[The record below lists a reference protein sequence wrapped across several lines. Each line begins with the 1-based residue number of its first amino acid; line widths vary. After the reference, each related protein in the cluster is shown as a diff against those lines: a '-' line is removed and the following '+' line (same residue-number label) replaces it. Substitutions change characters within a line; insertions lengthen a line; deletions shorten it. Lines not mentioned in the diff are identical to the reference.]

1 MRKLILSLIAVFLFL
16 AGNAQEDR
24 GYLVAVGDRAPDVDL
39 VLEDGTTTKLSDL
52 RGKVV
57 LLQFTATWCP
67 VCLKETPHIEKDI
80 WSELSSND
88 EFALYGV
95 MLKNKQSDVAKLR
108 ALTGATYPMAIDTDG
123 KVFYSFAKKD
133 AGVTRNI
140 LIDRDGKIVFL
151 TRLFDEKEFKE
162 LTDAVKNEMNRK

>member
-1 MRKLILSLIAVFLFL
+1 MRKLILSVIAVFLFL

>member
-1 MRKLILSLIAVFLFL
+1 MRKLILSVIAVFLFL

-24 GYLVAVGDRAPDVDL
+24 GYLVAVGDKAPDVDL

>member
-1 MRKLILSLIAVFLFL
+1 MKKIVLSIIAVFLFL
-16 AGNAQEDR
+16 SGRAQEDR
-24 GYLVAVGDRAPDVDL
+24 GYLVAVGDMAPDVNL
-39 VLEDGTTTKLSDL
+39 ILEDGTTTKLSDL
-52 RGKVV
+52 RGKVL

-80 WSELSSND
+80 WNEFSSND

-123 KVFYSFAKKD
+123 NVFYSFAKKD

-151 TRLFDEKEFKE
+151 TRLFDEKEFQE
-162 LTDAVKNEMNRK
+162 LTDAVKTEMNRR

>member
-1 MRKLILSLIAVFLFL
+1 MKKLFL
-16 AGNAQEDR
+16 SVIAIFMFFLANAQDDR
-24 GYLVAVGDRAPDVDL
+24 GYLVAVGDMAPDVNL
-39 VLEDGTTTKLSDL
+39 ILEDGSTTKLSDL

-57 LLQFTATWCP
+57 VLQFTATWCP

-80 WSELSSND
+80 WQKLSSND

-123 KVFYSFAKKD
+123 KVFHAFAKKD

-140 LIDRDGKIVFL
+140 VIDRDGKIVFL
-151 TRLFDEKEFKE
+151 TRLFDEKEFSE
-162 LTDAVKNEMNRK
+162 MTDAVMKEVNKQ

>member
-1 MRKLILSLIAVFLFL
+1 MRKLILTVIAVFLFF

-24 GYLVAVGDRAPDVDL
+24 GYLVAVGDTAPDVDL

-80 WSELSSND
+80 WSELSSNE

>member
-1 MRKLILSLIAVFLFL
+1 MRKLILTVIAVFLFL

-24 GYLVAVGDRAPDVDL
+24 GYLVAVGDKAPDVDL
-39 VLEDGTTTKLSDL
+39 ILEDGTTTKLSDL

-67 VCLKETPHIEKDI
+67 VCLKETPHIEKNI
-80 WSELSSND
+80 WNELSSND

-95 MLKNKQSDVAKLR
+95 MLKNKPSDVAKLR

-151 TRLFDEKEFKE
+151 TRLFDEKEFNE

>member
-24 GYLVAVGDRAPDVDL
+24 GYLVAVGDKAPDVDL
-39 VLEDGTTTKLSDL
+39 VLEDGTTTKLSAL

-151 TRLFDEKEFKE
+151 TRLFDEKEFQE
-162 LTDAVKNEMNRK
+162 LTDAVKNEMTRK